1 VLLAAAVIGIAIGAA
16 TAFLETH
23 LAQPWNSLANAA
35 SPWLLGGFA
44 AGALARRSRLAV
56 VAGLS
61 ACAIMVAAYYG
72 TAAAID
78 MPVARYLGGFWL
90 GCAVIGG
97 PVSGLA
103 GWAWRRGSGR
113 VRAYGAAF
121 PSGTFIA
128 EAVGAYG
135 FRLHY
140 HPAAALFLLIG
151 VVLLCLLIRRVPWTG
166 FLTWTVIFVVAGAIV
181 YGPLLDAVVG
191 TYSGGINYGPLRL
204 GLTAHAY
211 GSCLRLVQSDGD
223 HTRQDQR
230 AADELGG
237 GRRLVQQDPGE
248 QHREPDLG
256 HRHERPEL
264 RP

>member
-1 VLLAAAVIGIAIGAA
+1 MASDKLLGIRESSALTHSQKETSAPTALSRTRDVARVLLAAAVIGIAIGAA
-16 TAFLETH
+16 TAILETH
-23 LAQPWNSLANAA
+23 LTQPWNALANAA
-35 SPWLLGGFA
+35 SPWLLGGFV
-44 AGALARRSRLAV
+44 AGAVARRSRLAV
-56 VAGLS
+56 LGGLS

-72 TAAAID
+72 TAALTD
-78 MPVARYLGGFWL
+78 HPVARYLGAFWL
-90 GCAVIGG
+90 GCAVVGG

-151 VVLLCLLIRRVPWTG
+151 VALLCLLIRRVPLPG
-166 FLTWTVIFVVAGAIV
+166 FLAWTVIFVVAGAIV

-191 TYSGGINYGPLRL
+191 TYSGGINYGPLHSGAFGPALKAPR
-204 GLTAHAY
+204 
-211 GSCLRLVQSDGD
+211 
-223 HTRQDQR
+223 
-230 AADELGG
+230 
-237 GRRLVQQDPGE
+237 
-248 QHREPDLG
+248 
-256 HRHERPEL
+256 L
-264 RP
+264 RPRA